1 MEKER
6 TWTVAL
12 ADGTLIEN
20 LTLGGNNFQ
29 SETEITAGM
38 FDGNL
43 SEVHISASDGDMAGC
58 AYPATL
64 HDAELVQI
72 TPPEDN
78 PDGKWW
84 FILREL
90 SEDELFKM
98 RVRAQL
104 DYLAMN
110 SDIDLEDM

>member
-29 SETEITAGM
+29 SETEITADM

-43 SEVHISASDGDMAGC
+43 SEVHISASNGDMVGC
-58 AYPATL
+58 AYPPTL

>member
-29 SETEITAGM
+29 SETEITADM

-43 SEVHISASDGDMAGC
+43 SEVHISASD
-58 AYPATL
+58 
-64 HDAELVQI
+64 
-72 TPPEDN
+72 
-78 PDGKWW
+78 
-84 FILREL
+84 
-90 SEDELFKM
+90 
-98 RVRAQL
+98 
-104 DYLAMN
+104 
-110 SDIDLEDM
+110 

>member
-29 SETEITAGM
+29 SETEITADI

-43 SEVHISASDGDMAGC
+43 SEVHISASDGDMTGC
-58 AYPATL
+58 AYSDTL
-64 HDAELVQI
+64 HNAELVQI
-72 TPPEDN
+72 THDN

-104 DYLAMN
+104 DYIAMN

>member
-29 SETEITAGM
+29 SETEITADM

-43 SEVHISASDGDMAGC
+43 SEVHISASDGDMVGC

-64 HDAELVQI
+64 HDVELVQI

>member
-29 SETEITAGM
+29 SETEITADM

-43 SEVHISASDGDMAGC
+43 SEVHISASDGDMTAC
-58 AYPATL
+58 AYPAVL

-72 TPPEDN
+72 THDN

-104 DYLAMN
+104 DYIAMN

>member
-1 MEKER
+1 MEETR

-29 SETEITAGM
+29 SETEITADI

-43 SEVHISASDGDMAGC
+43 SEVHISASDGDMTGC
-58 AYPATL
+58 AYSDTL
-64 HDAELVQI
+64 HNAELVQI
-72 TPPEDN
+72 THDN

-104 DYLAMN
+104 DYIAMN

>member
-29 SETEITAGM
+29 SETEITADM

-43 SEVHISASDGDMAGC
+43 SEVHISASDGDMTGC
-58 AYPATL
+58 AYPDVL

-72 TPPEDN
+72 THDN

-104 DYLAMN
+104 DYIAMN

>member
-1 MEKER
+1 MEETR

-29 SETEITAGM
+29 SETEITADI

-43 SEVHISASDGDMAGC
+43 SEVHISASDGDMTGC
-58 AYPATL
+58 AYSDTL
-64 HDAELVQI
+64 HNAELVQI
-72 TPPEDN
+72 TPAEDN
-78 PDGKWW
+78 PDG
-84 FILREL
+84 ILREL

>member
-29 SETEITAGM
+29 SETEITADM

-43 SEVHISASDGDMAGC
+43 SEVHISASDGDMTGC
-58 AYPATL
+58 AYPTVL

-72 TPPEDN
+72 THDN

-104 DYLAMN
+104 DYIAMN

>member
-29 SETEITAGM
+29 SETEITADM

-43 SEVHISASDGDMAGC
+43 SEVHISASDGDMTWC
-58 AYPATL
+58 AYPAVL

-72 TPPEDN
+72 THDN

-104 DYLAMN
+104 DYIAMN

>member
-29 SETEITAGM
+29 SETEITADM

-43 SEVHISASDGDMAGC
+43 SEVHISASDGDMVGR

>member
-12 ADGTLIEN
+12 ADGTLIES

-29 SETEITAGM
+29 SEAEITADM

-43 SEVHISASDGDMAGC
+43 SEVHISASDGDMTGC
-58 AYPATL
+58 AYPVVL

-72 TPPEDN
+72 THDN

>member
-1 MEKER
+1 M
-6 TWTVAL
+6 
-12 ADGTLIEN
+12 TLN
-20 LTLGGNNFQ
+20 SGANTFH
-29 SETEITAGM
+29 SETEITPEM

-43 SEVHISASDGDMAGC
+43 SEVHISASDGDMTGC
-58 AYPATL
+58 AYSDTL
-64 HDAELVQI
+64 HNAELVQI

>member
-1 MEKER
+1 MEETR

-29 SETEITAGM
+29 SETEITADI

-43 SEVHISASDGDMAGC
+43 SEVHISASDGDMTGC
-58 AYPATL
+58 AYS
-64 HDAELVQI
+64 DLVQI

>member
-1 MEKER
+1 M
-6 TWTVAL
+6 
-12 ADGTLIEN
+12 
-20 LTLGGNNFQ
+20 
-29 SETEITAGM
+29 
-38 FDGNL
+38 
-43 SEVHISASDGDMAGC
+43 SEVRVGYVSSIDYENGLCEIHYPDRDDGDMTGC
-58 AYPATL
+58 AYPAVL

-72 TPPEDN
+72 THDN

-104 DYLAMN
+104 DYIAMN

>member
-1 MEKER
+1 MEETR

-29 SETEITAGM
+29 SETKITADI

-43 SEVHISASDGDMAGC
+43 SEVHISASDGDMTGC
-58 AYPATL
+58 AYSDTL
-64 HDAELVQI
+64 HNAELVQI
-72 TPPEDN
+72 THDN

-104 DYLAMN
+104 DYIAMN

>member
-29 SETEITAGM
+29 SETEITADM

-43 SEVHISASDGDMAGC
+43 SEVHISASDGDMTGC
-58 AYPATL
+58 AYSDTL
-64 HDAELVQI
+64 HSAELVQI

-104 DYLAMN
+104 DFLAL
-110 SDIDLEDM
+110 STDINLEDM

>member
-29 SETEITAGM
+29 SETEITADM

-43 SEVHISASDGDMAGC
+43 SEVHISASDGDMTGC
-58 AYPATL
+58 ASPAVL

-72 TPPEDN
+72 THDN

-104 DYLAMN
+104 DYIAMN